1 MRPYYAAALL
11 ASCLAAP
18 VSGQPSLEIALKQG
32 SRREAQTREQL
43 ERLLK
48 AYDVSR
54 WIFTKSIVIDERA
67 IPHSHPVLTL
77 HARHLQDDELLLS
90 TFVHEQFHWF
100 LVRNE
105 KDRDDAIKEL
115 RDVFPKVPAGGPEG
129 AQDENSTYLHLLD
142 CYLEYRAVQQLL
154 GELKTRQVME
164 FWATDHYTWVYRTVL
179 ERPNDIARIMA
190 KHKLL
195 TPLDRR

>member
-1 MRPYYAAALL
+1 MLL
-11 ASCLAAP
+11 ILSVPTA
-18 VSGQPSLEIALKQG
+18 VRGQAGLEIALKQG
-32 SRREAQTREQL
+32 SVPEAQTKEQL
-43 ERLLK
+43 LRLLK
-48 AYDVSR
+48 TYDVSR

-100 LVRNE
+100 LVQNE
-105 KDRDDAIKEL
+105 KERDEAIKEL
-115 RDVFPKVPAGGPEG
+115 RAVFPTVPARGPEG

-179 ERPNDIARIMA
+179 ERPGDIAAVMT

-195 TPLDRR
+195 APLDRR